1 MSEVSTMHEL
11 LSNPI
16 FIIFASITLMS
27 VIPSVAH
34 YWHKVRQAELEAS
47 LKHEMLQRGMSAEEI
62 RGVLAAS
69 LGGGSSKK
77 CWQSQSHKS

>member
-1 MSEVSTMHEL
+1 MAEVSTMHEL

-62 RGVLAAS
+62 QSVLGAS
-69 LGGGSSKK
+69 LASGSNKK
-77 CWQSQSHKS
+77 CWQSQSQRS